1 MNGAENAIYFAKS
14 PDANGHRETVAEHLE
29 KVARWAGT
37 FGEETGQQNAARV
50 AGQIHDFGK
59 YSRAFQEVL
68 VGTRHG
74 VDHAFPGAAF
84 LYRAGK
90 ERLRAIIEAVN
101 GHHDGLRSLE
111 AIKPEMLENLRT
123 DRVLRCPSGKDA
135 SLNGGGE
142 YETAIRAFFRDFPR
156 FSKTDL
162 VMSKEAFSSQEGRM
176 LYTRMLFSCLVDA
189 DYCVSAAMAVEEP
202 KAPSWDAAIQA
213 LNDYRLSLG
222 RDSKANAGLN
232 ALRDRLFDCC
242 GEAGSSG
249 KAGLY
254 TLTAPTGTGKTL
266 ALLNFALRQKKRR
279 IIIVLPF
286 LSLI

>member
-1 MNGAENAIYFAKS
+1 MNGAENTIYFAKS

-162 VMSKEAFSSQEGRM
+162 VMAKEAFSSQEGRM

-189 DYCVSAAMAVEEP
+189 DYCVSAAMAAEEP

-222 RDSKANAGLN
+222 RDSKANVGLD

-242 GEAGSSG
+242 GDAGSSG

-254 TLTAPTGTGKTL
+254 TLTAPTGTG
-266 ALLNFALRQKKRR
+266 
-279 IIIVLPF
+279 
-286 LSLI
+286 